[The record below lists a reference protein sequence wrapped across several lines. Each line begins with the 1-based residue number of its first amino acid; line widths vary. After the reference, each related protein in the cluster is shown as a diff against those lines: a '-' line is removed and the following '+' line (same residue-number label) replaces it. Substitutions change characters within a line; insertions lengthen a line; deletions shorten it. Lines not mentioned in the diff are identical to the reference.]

1 MRELL
6 KHHRHITIGAIC
18 CAVFL
23 FFFHTPFSMPK
34 DPLVVIAP
42 GEPFSVIAQDLQN
55 HNVITSSLMFR
66 IAVMVAGGT
75 TDIKA
80 GTYRFDHKEHIIS
93 VARRLT
99 TAEYGID
106 PVRVVLPEGSTAYEM
121 SKILARELNLA
132 TAAEFRL
139 AGAQYEGMLFPD
151 TYMILPTATSGEVV
165 ALLRTT
171 FDERTHDLRLQAAA
185 SSTHSWSEILTM
197 ASIIEEEVRVDEDR
211 RLVSGIL
218 WKRIDAGMALQ
229 VDASFSYL
237 FGKTSADVTLDDI
250 ATDSPYNTYKFKGL
264 PPGPITNPGIAA
276 LEAALEPTESEY
288 WFYLSD
294 VFGTTHY
301 AKTYEEHLANK
312 AKYID

>member
-1 MRELL
+1 MRELF

-23 FFFHTPFSMPK
+23 FFFHTPFVAPK
-34 DPLVVIAP
+34 DPIVNIAP
-42 GEPFSVIAQDLQN
+42 GEPFSVIAQDLQD
-55 HNVITSSLMFR
+55 HNVITSSAIFR
-66 IAVMVAGGT
+66 IVVMLSGGT

-80 GTYRFDHKEHIIS
+80 GTYRFDHKEHIVS
-93 VARRLT
+93 VARRLI

-121 SKILARELNLA
+121 SKILARDLSLA

-139 AGAQYEGMLFPD
+139 SGSQYEGMLFPD
-151 TYMILPTATSGEVV
+151 TYMILPTATSGEVLI
-165 ALLRTT
+165 LLRTT
-171 FDERTHDLRLQAAA
+171 FDERTKELKLQAA
-185 SSTHSWSEILTM
+185 SSTRSWNDIVTM
-197 ASIIEEEVRVDEDR
+197 ASIIEEEVRSDEDR

-237 FGKTSADVTLDDI
+237 FGKASVDVTLDDI

-294 VFGTTHY
+294 IYGTTHY